1 MTGNKYSWYTI
12 IHPDYEGW
20 PAPPIYRLVGPA
32 IEQSG
37 EATCDTYYKEN
48 RKGGHRYNHI
58 YNKLHKHIFRGRN
71 ARKCVSRKDKPEFVK
86 TCYLNLKLGN
96 VAWDS
101 LLHTI
106 FYHNKQVKKDV

>member
-1 MTGNKYSWYTI
+1 MSDKKYSWYTI
-12 IHPDYEGW
+12 VHPDYEGW

-37 EATCDTYYKEN
+37 ETTCDIYFKEN
-48 RKGGHRYNHI
+48 RKGGHRHNHI

-71 ARKCVSRKDKPEFVK
+71 ARKNVSRKDKPEFVK
-86 TCYLNLKLGN
+86 TAYLNIKLGN
-96 VAWDS
+96 VTWDS

-106 FYHNKQVKKDV
+106 FYHNKQVRDHE